1 MASDLSARLRDAYVD
16 TKHGPSFR
24 LSLDPID
31 LLAAAD
37 LIDQQAAEIE
47 RLRNIVVQFRDHYP
61 MGINTWLDDVYRA
74 ALKERPRG

>member
-1 MASDLSARLRDAYVD
+1 MPNDLSTRLRELA
-16 TKHGPSFR
+16 G
-24 LSLDPID
+24 SLEETGLPANG
-31 LLAAAD
+31 LRAAAD